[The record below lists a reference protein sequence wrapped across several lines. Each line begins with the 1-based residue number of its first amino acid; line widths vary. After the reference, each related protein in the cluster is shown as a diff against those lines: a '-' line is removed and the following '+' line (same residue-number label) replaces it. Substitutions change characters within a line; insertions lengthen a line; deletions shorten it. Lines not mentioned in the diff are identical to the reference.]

1 MLIAVSL
8 RNTKLSLRETIA
20 AAVKSAMLARDAE
33 RTSTLRMIQA
43 KLKDTDIAA
52 RPKGVEAV
60 PDAEILAMMRSM
72 IKSRRDSV
80 AMYYRQG
87 GREDL
92 AMKEEAE
99 IEVIEEFLPQ
109 TLSGDALQVAIQE
122 AIDSSGAVGAKEI
135 GKVIGAL
142 KTKYGAAIDMAVASV
157 AVKAAL
163 A

>member
-1 MLIAVSL
+1 M
-8 RNTKLSLRETIA
+8 SLRETIT

-33 RTSTLRMIQA
+33 RTSALRMIQA

-60 PDAEILAMMRSM
+60 PDEEIFAMLRSM

-80 AMYYRQG
+80 TLYRQG
-87 GREDL
+87 GREEL
-92 AMKEEAE
+92 AAKEEAE
-99 IEVIEEFLPQ
+99 IAVIEEFLPH
-109 TLSGDALQVAIQE
+109 TLSGGALQAAITEAVA
-122 AIDSSGAVGAKEI
+122 ASGATGAKDM

-142 KTKYGAAIDMAVASV
+142 KAKHGAALDMAVASA

-163 A
+163 GA